1 MVRCARLGAVAHAV
15 PPWVAP
21 GDQQVADCAALA
33 SAVPG
38 PYGQGIAAT
47 VRWVVG
53 AAPSPILGTHGAATA
68 EAAEEAFLV
77 AGAVELGD
85 SPFSVTVPGDTAQAV
100 RRTLAWLLGRTPQP
114 PVELP
119 RRPAPT
125 ARQLYE
131 EAAAAQPWRFGLP
144 EEQAAGR
151 FTAQQEAARLARLAT
166 RADELAQ

>member
-1 MVRCARLGAVAHAV
+1 MAHAV
-15 PPWVAP
+15 PSWVAP
-21 GDQQVADCAALA
+21 GDQQVADCGALA

-47 VRWVVG
+47 LRWVLG
-53 AAPSPILGTHGAATA
+53 TAPSPVAGTDGAVTI
-68 EAAEEAFLV
+68 EAAEEEFVL

-85 SPFSVTVPGDTAQAV
+85 SPLGATVPADTAQAV
-100 RRTLAWLLGRTPQP
+100 RRTLAWLLGRTPEP

-131 EAAAAQPWRFGLP
+131 EATAAQPWRFRLP

-151 FTAQQEAARLARLAT
+151 LAAQQEAARLARLAA
-166 RADELAQ
+166 RADEPAQ

>member
-1 MVRCARLGAVAHAV
+1 MCQAGIVALAL
-15 PPWVAP
+15 PAWVAP
-21 GDQQVADCAALA
+21 GEQQVADCRALA

-47 VRWVVG
+47 LRWIVG
-53 AAPSPILGTHGAATA
+53 AAPSPIVGTDTAATA
-68 EAAEEAFLV
+68 EAAGEEFFV
-77 AGAVELGD
+77 AGTVELGE
-85 SPFSVTVPGDTAQAV
+85 SPLSITVPADAAQAV
-100 RRTLAWLLGRTPQP
+100 RRTLAWLLCRTPDP

-119 RRPAPT
+119 RRPTPT

-131 EAAAAQPWRFGLP
+131 EAVAEQPWRFRLL

-151 FTAQQEAARLARLAT
+151 IAAQQEAARLARLAA